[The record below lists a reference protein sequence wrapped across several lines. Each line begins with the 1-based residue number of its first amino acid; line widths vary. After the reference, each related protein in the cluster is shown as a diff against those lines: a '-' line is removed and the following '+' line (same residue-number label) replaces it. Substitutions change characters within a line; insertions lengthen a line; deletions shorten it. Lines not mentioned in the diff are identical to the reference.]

1 MESTP
6 SKIDD
11 SPEVSDKK
19 DSKKKKKAGSLGTVA
34 LKPEGA
40 ARDSENTGEKKPG
53 LDKSEADPNSPKS
66 AKKAESASADA
77 ETKEMAEV
85 DSLTAEEKQFIEKEL
100 IQAAKHEQLEATA
113 ETTEDAAAEAAVE
126 DFRERI
132 IEGEDSE
139 DAYVAALESIEVT
152 TENDNDNANED
163 TPGPLEAPEVPEPSE
178 PTIHEFADD
187 DEISLSSAEDSDAV
201 DTSIPGTPSS
211 GPVTAA
217 GGSGV
222 GGGSRRPPA
231 PPRGPSGP
239 FGGPHGSGFNRFG
252 GPGVPLAAANAPR
265 LNVAP
270 NAAPQ
275 APEQSYDYGNPAAA
289 ALVGGI
295 MGYLIGRRR
304 GRIKTEKKLLPVQK
318 KLQQEVVDLQWD
330 IRTKEASLRQAARDK
345 NYLKQQLSL
354 ERTSSV
360 TKSQEKNKE
369 QTLPINLTAETSG
382 GKPRQAAAPQERI
395 GHVLV
400 TAEAS
405 VLPFMK
411 AKERGLEKNEV
422 PKKAKTEAPV
432 VTKHIEHLNRA
443 ELMAISDKIYV
454 EGSSL
459 RQIYENR
466 LVGEKGLR
474 RLVAEH
480 LRGGNIKKALRR
492 EIMEREI
499 DFERDPV
506 MRDHPTVA
514 MAAGGRK
521 EHNPALQR
529 LLQKADAA
537 LPAHDEEVAY
547 YKARAEYEAK
557 EKQQEQRQQK
567 LLDSALAATIIL
579 LMAIILM
586 LIVDKF

>member
-1 MESTP
+1 
-6 SKIDD
+6 
-11 SPEVSDKK
+11 
-19 DSKKKKKAGSLGTVA
+19 
-34 LKPEGA
+34 
-40 ARDSENTGEKKPG
+40 
-53 LDKSEADPNSPKS
+53 
-66 AKKAESASADA
+66 
-77 ETKEMAEV
+77 
-85 DSLTAEEKQFIEKEL
+85 
-100 IQAAKHEQLEATA
+100 
-113 ETTEDAAAEAAVE
+113 
-126 DFRERI
+126 
-132 IEGEDSE
+132 
-139 DAYVAALESIEVT
+139 
-152 TENDNDNANED
+152 
-163 TPGPLEAPEVPEPSE
+163 
-178 PTIHEFADD
+178 
-187 DEISLSSAEDSDAV
+187 
-201 DTSIPGTPSS
+201 
-211 GPVTAA
+211 
-217 GGSGV
+217 
-222 GGGSRRPPA
+222 
-231 PPRGPSGP
+231 
-239 FGGPHGSGFNRFG
+239 
-252 GPGVPLAAANAPR
+252 
-265 LNVAP
+265 
-270 NAAPQ
+270 
-275 APEQSYDYGNPAAA
+275 
-289 ALVGGI
+289 
-295 MGYLIGRRR
+295 
-304 GRIKTEKKLLPVQK
+304 
-318 KLQQEVVDLQWD
+318 
-330 IRTKEASLRQAARDK
+330 
-345 NYLKQQLSL
+345 
-354 ERTSSV
+354 
-360 TKSQEKNKE
+360 
-369 QTLPINLTAETSG
+369 
-382 GKPRQAAAPQERI
+382 
-395 GHVLV
+395 
-400 TAEAS
+400 
-405 VLPFMK
+405 MK

>member
-1 MESTP
+1 MESSP

-34 LKPEGA
+34 LKPEST
-40 ARDSENTGEKKPG
+40 ARDSENTSEKKSG
-53 LDKSEADPNSPKS
+53 LDKSEASEKAPKS
-66 AKKAESASADA
+66 TKNAESAGDDNEAKDSAPID
-77 ETKEMAEV
+77 T
-85 DSLTAEEKQFIEKEL
+85 LTADEKLFIEKEL
-100 IQAAKHEQLEATA
+100 IQAAKHERAEVTA

-126 DFRERI
+126 AFRERI
-132 IEGEDSE
+132 IEGDDSE
-139 DAYVAALESIEVT
+139 EAYVAALQSIEAAAEEDGSEEVS
-152 TENDNDNANED
+152 NE
-163 TPGPLEAPEVPEPSE
+163 PEGSEISEPAE

-187 DEISLSSAEDSDAV
+187 EEVSLSSVEDKISRDE
-201 DTSIPGTPSS
+201 PSHGVPS
-211 GPVTAA
+211 GSGSSA
-217 GGSGV
+217 GGGV
-222 GGGSRRPPA
+222 RPPA
-231 PPRGPSGP
+231 PPRGPGGGLP
-239 FGGPHGSGFNRFG
+239 PTGGGAGGPHGGGFNRFG
-252 GPGVPLAAANAPR
+252 APGIPFGVANAVR
-265 LNVAP
+265 P
-270 NAAPQ
+270 NAAPAAVSQ
-275 APEQSYDYGNPAAA
+275 APEQDYDYGNPAAA

-295 MGYLIGRRR
+295 IGYLIGRRR
-304 GRIKTEKKLLPVQK
+304 GRIKTEKKLLPIQK
-318 KLQQEVVDLQWD
+318 KLQREVVDLQWN

-345 NYLKQQLSL
+345 NYLKQQIAL
-354 ERTSSV
+354 ERTSATV
-360 TKSQEKNKE
+360 PSQESKKE
-369 QTLPINLTAETSG
+369 RTIPRKLTAEMG
-382 GKPRQAAAPQERI
+382 GTQRRSAAPEERI

-400 TAEAS
+400 TAEAA
-405 VLPFMK
+405 VLPFVK
-411 AKERGLEKNEV
+411 VKERSPEKIEES
-422 PKKAKTEAPV
+422 KKAKAEAPM

-492 EIMEREI
+492 EIVEREI

-506 MRDHPTVA
+506 MRDHATVA
-514 MAAGGRK
+514 LAANGRK
-521 EHNPALQR
+521 EHNPALER

-537 LPAHDEEVAY
+537 LPAYDEEVAY

-557 EKQQEQRQQK
+557 EKQHEQRQQK
-567 LLDSALAATIIL
+567 LLDSALGVTIIL